1 MVTAGGSTLGL
12 CSTLHA
18 LCRYFGSIPKSQSHS
33 VVLQMLE
40 LVLEQLERFLQR
52 EQVLPSFQNLVGC
65 ICIASLAKLAAAAT
79 DGHPCIAR

>member
-1 MVTAGGSTLGL
+1 MEIT
-12 CSTLHA
+12 C
-18 LCRYFGSIPKSQSHS
+18 KSQSLR
-33 VVLQMLE
+33 LQMLD

-65 ICIASLAKLAAAAT
+65 ICIASLARLAAAAH